1 MKTRYRTLQEGFAAR
16 VVPQDSGCHFWTG
29 CVNTNGYGQMCGEG
43 QTWSTHRYAWT
54 QANGPIPPGM
64 WVLHR
69 CDVRRCVNP
78 EHLFLGTAQDNSRD
92 MVAKGRKVTN
102 RGESHK
108 LAKLTDGEVR
118 EIRLRYNGARG
129 DITRLAKAFGVSRNA
144 IERVVKGTG
153 WKHVD

>member
-1 MKTRYRTLQEGFAAR
+1 
-16 VVPQDSGCHFWTG
+16 
-29 CVNTNGYGQMCGEG
+29 MCGEG
-43 QTWSTHRYAWT
+43 RTWSTHRYAWT

-118 EIRLRYNGARG
+118 EIRLKYNGDRG
-129 DITRLAKAFGVSRNA
+129 DITRLARAFGVSRTA
-144 IERVVKGTG
+144 IERVVKGMG